1 MVTILDDNRE
11 EQDYKEL
18 LKSAY
23 VDKLRQTTMLRPLPT
38 RPKYSIAKPP
48 PPRSRLFSTKNIDLL
63 ALRPENQTRTTVTP
77 LVFRLAKGLFPEQL
91 KLLDSSFPKSQDD
104 ERLRRRKLMDLLHK
118 SKKSKG
124 EAFFA
129 KEHRLQGPYWSCM
142 IRDGVEYK
150 VNIYHAPLDDY
161 PHQYY

>member
-11 EQDYKEL
+11 GKDYAKL
-18 LKSAY
+18 LKSEY
-23 VDKLRQTTMLRPLPT
+23 IDKLRQKTMLRPLPT
-38 RPKYSIAKPP
+38 RPKYSTAKPP
-48 PPRSRLFSTKNIDLL
+48 QLRSRLFNTNNVDLL

-91 KLLDSSFPKSQDD
+91 QLLDSSFPKPKDD

-150 VNIYHAPLDDY
+150 VHIYHALLDDY
-161 PHQYY
+161 PH